1 MLFLQTLL
9 DAIPNPIF
17 YKDSNRLFLGCNSAF
32 ESFLGRRREEIIGN
46 SVYEIARKD
55 LADIY
60 HETDIQLLHGGGKSE
75 YEVDIDH
82 ADGSKRDVV
91 VNKSTY
97 LDSQGNIA
105 GLVGV
110 ILDITQRKESE
121 RKLSDSEARLK
132 AIWNSLLTGIVVIDE
147 QTHTIVDANPQ
158 AVEIV
163 GLPREKIVGHTC
175 RILCPSEVNRCPVT
189 DLGHNIYRE
198 ERILLGKHKRQVPI
212 LKTVTRADVNG
223 RQLLVESFLD
233 LSERKEVEQTLRS
246 AEEKTHQILENI
258 NIGVSLIGPGMEI
271 LELNR
276 QMRNWF
282 PKIDLETKP
291 DLL

>member
-1 MLFLQTLL
+1 M
-9 DAIPNPIF
+9 
-17 YKDSNRLFLGCNSAF
+17 R
-32 ESFLGRRREEIIGN
+32 
-46 SVYEIARKD
+46 
-55 LADIY
+55 
-60 HETDIQLLHGGGKSE
+60 TDRNGTS
-75 YEVDIDH
+75 
-82 ADGSKRDVV
+82 S
-91 VNKSTY
+91 ST
-97 LDSQGNIA
+97 SPPTSTTGEKVA

-212 LKTVTRADVNG
+212 LKTVTPRRRK
-223 RQLLVESFLD
+223 RQATV
-233 LSERKEVEQTLRS
+233 
-246 AEEKTHQILENI
+246 
-258 NIGVSLIGPGMEI
+258 G
-271 LELNR
+271 
-276 QMRNWF
+276 
-282 PKIDLETKP
+282 
-291 DLL
+291 